1 MPIECRSCGS
11 SNRDTAKFCLDCG
24 TALTATPVIDPAA
37 QPAPLAP
44 VCPQCL
50 GVNAVEAKFCKVCGF
65 KLADS
70 TPEAGVQSEAAA
82 DDQTTVVFVG
92 FAKPIAPM
100 AAVLETAE
108 SAQPGEPTIAEPTI
122 AEPVKPVVVPSRN
135 PLPDEPPPRD
145 QRSAGFWLGIVGLLV
160 MIVALAAG
168 GWFWS
173 QRQATPDSQAVAPGN
188 NSTLTPAPV
197 PPAPAVGPVSE
208 PTQAATVSEA
218 VSPVPVAT
226 PVSAARPAL
235 PIAQVPVSRPA
246 KPAAAASTQKLPI
259 RNMASSPIAT
269 PNTAPDKSTAAPMPA
284 AAATVPPNTTS
295 PSEICS
301 TRMVLTRSWC
311 MHEQC
316 SSAQFQSHP
325 QCIALRQQQ
334 KEAAERQV
342 QGR

>member
-1 MPIECRSCGS
+1 MPIKCRSCGS

-24 TALTATPVIDPAA
+24 TVLTATPVTDPAT
-37 QPAPLAP
+37 QPAPMAP

-50 GVNAVEAKFCKVCGF
+50 GVNAFEAKFCKACGF

-70 TPEAGVQSEAAA
+70 TPEVGVQSEPAD
-82 DDQTTVVFVG
+82 DDQTTVVFKG

-100 AAVLETAE
+100 AAVLEATE
-108 SAQPGEPTIAEPTI
+108 HAQPGEPSIAEPTI
-122 AEPVKPVVVPSRN
+122 AEPLKPVVAPSRN

-145 QRSAGFWLGIVGLLV
+145 QRSAVFWLGIVGLLV
-160 MIVALAAG
+160 VTIALAAG

-197 PPAPAVGPVSE
+197 PPTPAVVPVPE
-208 PTQAATVSEA
+208 PTQPATVSDV
-218 VSPVPVAT
+218 VSPVTVAT
-226 PVSAARPAL
+226 PVSAAKPAL
-235 PIAQVPVSRPA
+235 PIVQVPVSRPA
-246 KPAAAASTQKLPI
+246 KPAAAASTQKLPM

-269 PNTAPDKSTAAPMPA
+269 PNTAPDKSTPAPMPA
-284 AAATVPPNTTS
+284 AAATVPPTTTS

-301 TRMVLTRSWC
+301 TRLVLTRSLC

-325 QCIALRQQQ
+325 QCIELRQQQ
-334 KEAAERQV
+334 KEAAERQA